1 MLLFNGIPLVQ
12 YSLTVSTL
20 FEALFVR
27 CTSSMIGTLA
37 TGFLMEIGDG
47 SILEER
53 TNVGASI
60 PDAFF
65 ALLRVQLAEVRA
77 RGMAHGDI
85 KPAM

>member
-1 MLLFNGIPLVQ
+1 
-12 YSLTVSTL
+12 
-20 FEALFVR
+20 
-27 CTSSMIGTLA
+27 
-37 TGFLMEIGDG
+37 MEIGDG